1 MGYIYKISNTVNN
14 RVYIGQ
20 TVFSTEERWKQH
32 ISASFDT
39 GFRGDN
45 LLYRAMRKH
54 GRDKFHIE
62 TIEKVEDNKLSERET
77 YWIKYYDSYNNGYNM
92 TLGGEGAIL
101 YDIDTF
107 LKLWNEGYA
116 VHEIANMVGCCRA
129 TVSRRLQ
136 TVVPNFIELS
146 HQRGYEKPREDYKNR
161 DEIIKRMW
169 EEGKSGTEIKEFLGV
184 DISTIKRHLKRFGNF
199 SEKEFKKRNGKFQ
212 GQRQK
217 TQVPIRQL
225 SLEGKEIAT
234 FPSMSEAARSIGDT
248 SMVSNIRKCLIGK
261 IKTAYGYKWQYADK
275 EN

>member
-20 TVFSTEERWKQH
+20 TVFSIEERWKQH

-45 LLYRAMRKH
+45 LLYRAMRKY

-92 TLGGEGAIL
+92 TLGGEGVIL
-101 YDIDTF
+101 YDINTF
-107 LKLWNEGYA
+107 LELWNKGYSTS
-116 VHEIANMVGCCRA
+116 EIADMVGCCQA

-136 TVVPNFIELS
+136 VIIPNFIELS
-146 HQRGYEKPREDYKNR
+146 HQRGHEKPREDYKNR
-161 DEIIKRMW
+161 DEIIKKMW

-184 DISTIKRHLKRFGNF
+184 DISTIKRHLKRFENF

-234 FPSMSEAARSIGDT
+234 FPSMSEAARSVGDA

>member
-54 GRDKFHIE
+54 GRDKFYIE

-92 TLGGEGAIL
+92 TLGGEGVIL

-107 LKLWNEGYA
+107 LELWNKGYSTS
-116 VHEIANMVGCCRA
+116 EIADMVGCCQA

-136 TVVPNFIELS
+136 VIIPNFIELS
-146 HQRGYEKPREDYKNR
+146 HQRGHERPREDYKNR
-161 DEIIKRMW
+161 DEIIKKMW

-184 DISTIKRHLKRFGNF
+184 DISTITRHLKRFENS
-199 SEKEFKKRNGKFQ
+199 SEEELKKRNGRVW

-217 TQVPIRQL
+217 TQIPIKQL

-234 FPSMSEAARSIGDT
+234 FPSMSEAARSIGDA

>member
-20 TVFSTEERWKQH
+20 TVFSIEERWKQH

-62 TIEKVEDNKLSERET
+62 TIEKVENNKLSEREI

-92 TLGGEGAIL
+92 TLGGEGVIL

-107 LKLWNEGYA
+107 LELWNKGYSTS
-116 VHEIANMVGCCRA
+116 EIADMVGCCQA

-136 TVVPNFIELS
+136 VIIPNFIELS
-146 HQRGYEKPREDYKNR
+146 HQRGHERPREDYKNR
-161 DEIIKRMW
+161 DEIIKKMW

-184 DISTIKRHLKRFGNF
+184 DISTITRHLKRFENF
-199 SEKEFKKRNGKFQ
+199 SEEELKKRNGRVW

-217 TQVPIRQL
+217 TQIPIKQL

-234 FPSMSEAARSIGDT
+234 FPSMSEAARSIGDA

>member
-20 TVFSTEERWKQH
+20 TVFSIEERWKQH

-92 TLGGEGAIL
+92 TLGGEGVIL

-107 LKLWNEGYA
+107 LELWNKGYSTS
-116 VHEIANMVGCCRA
+116 EIADMVGCCQA

-136 TVVPNFIELS
+136 VIIPNFIELS
-146 HQRGYEKPREDYKNR
+146 HQRGHERPREDYKNR
-161 DEIIKRMW
+161 DEIIKKMW

-184 DISTIKRHLKRFGNF
+184 DISTITRHLKRFENF
-199 SEKEFKKRNGKFQ
+199 SEEELKKRNGRVW

-217 TQVPIRQL
+217 TQIPIKQL

-234 FPSMSEAARSIGDT
+234 FPSMSEAARSIGDA

>member
-20 TVFSTEERWKQH
+20 TVFSIEERWKQH

-39 GFRGDN
+39 GFRGDK

-92 TLGGEGAIL
+92 TLGGEGVIL
-101 YDIDTF
+101 YDINTF
-107 LKLWNEGYA
+107 LELWNKGYSTS
-116 VHEIANMVGCCRA
+116 EIADMVGCCQA

-136 TVVPNFIELS
+136 VIIPNFIELS
-146 HQRGYEKPREDYKNR
+146 HQRGHERPREDYKNR
-161 DEIIKRMW
+161 DEIIKKMW

-184 DISTIKRHLKRFGNF
+184 DISTIKRYLKRFENF

-234 FPSMSEAARSIGDT
+234 FTSMSEAARSIGDV

>member
-1 MGYIYKISNTVNN
+1 
-14 RVYIGQ
+14 
-20 TVFSTEERWKQH
+20 
-32 ISASFDT
+32 
-39 GFRGDN
+39 
-45 LLYRAMRKH
+45 MRKH
-54 GRDKFHIE
+54 GRDKFYIE

-92 TLGGEGAIL
+92 TLGGEGVIL

-107 LKLWNEGYA
+107 LELWNKGYSTS
-116 VHEIANMVGCCRA
+116 EIADMVGCCQA

-136 TVVPNFIELS
+136 VIIPNFIELS
-146 HQRGYEKPREDYKNR
+146 HQRGHERPREDYKNR
-161 DEIIKRMW
+161 DEIIKKMW

-184 DISTIKRHLKRFGNF
+184 DISTITRHLKRFENF
-199 SEKEFKKRNGKFQ
+199 SEEELKKRNGRVW

-217 TQVPIRQL
+217 TQIPIKQL

-234 FPSMSEAARSIGDT
+234 FPSMSEAARSIGDA

>member
-1 MGYIYKISNTVNN
+1 
-14 RVYIGQ
+14 
-20 TVFSTEERWKQH
+20 
-32 ISASFDT
+32 
-39 GFRGDN
+39 
-45 LLYRAMRKH
+45 MRKH
-54 GRDKFHIE
+54 GRDKFYIE

-92 TLGGEGAIL
+92 TLGGEGVIL
-101 YDIDTF
+101 YDINTF
-107 LKLWNEGYA
+107 LELWNKGYSTS
-116 VHEIANMVGCCRA
+116 EIADMVGCCQA

-136 TVVPNFIELS
+136 VIIPNFIELS
-146 HQRGYEKPREDYKNR
+146 HQRGHERPREDYKNR
-161 DEIIKRMW
+161 DEIIKKMW

-184 DISTIKRHLKRFGNF
+184 DISTITRHLKRFENF
-199 SEKEFKKRNGKFQ
+199 SEEELKKRNGRVW

-217 TQVPIRQL
+217 TQIPIKQL

-234 FPSMSEAARSIGDT
+234 FPSMSEAARSIGDA